1 MTHRTR
7 FLITALLLCHQ
18 LPVAALVTSQ
28 LLAESSDRAESV
40 GQRPAQTKKENA
52 APKTPC
58 AVAAEATKAGEATI
72 CDNWQEKIG
81 PIYKLHGNVEI
92 YYLNY
97 VLRAD
102 EATYNSDTGEATASG
117 HFRLDGGPNDD
128 HIQASHGTYNLTT
141 ETGRFYDV
149 NATTGFHFER
159 NRLVLTST
167 APFSFQGRMVEK
179 TSPEHYLVFDGS
191 ITTCQLPHP
200 KWKFD
205 AHKVVVDVGGNA
217 SIYDSTF
224 FLHGVPIF
232 YFPFATHPVNHEARQ
247 TGFLVPSAGRSSFN
261 GTEFGDAFYWDINRS
276 MDAMVGGE
284 YFSKRGWLQRGDFRA
299 RPSDTSYVELNYFG
313 VIDRGIEVGT
323 PTGQQLLREGG
334 EEAQLLAQGH
344 YDGIRA
350 VSNVDYLSAF
360 IFRLAFNDSFAQ
372 AINSE
377 VKSQM
382 FLEKDLDG
390 LALGG
395 MVERYQNYFQL
406 AQSNGTLTNPPM
418 FNDVEIW
425 HTPSI
430 DASSVDRTITHTPF
444 ESSFD
449 SSFAGLSR
457 SEPNF
462 SASILERLDFNPEI
476 SLPLLFHGWSLRP
489 ALAAHETYYTAQL
502 VEGSAISNGI
512 TRQAVDASV
521 ELRAPV
527 LEKVFDHEFLGRKWK
542 HVIEPEAIY
551 RYVTGINNFNQIL
564 KFDQH
569 DILSDTNEIEYGFTT
584 RLYAKREST
593 SITRCESPMTSLS
606 VGGAAPTQ
614 TTPWERV
621 SYAERESCLKASPIR
636 EMVTWSVFQKYF
648 FNSTFGGALVPGQR
662 NVFTTTE
669 ELTGIAFL
677 TEPRNL
683 SPLVSRLRIATSSR
697 TDTEWDMD
705 YDFRLGRINS
715 STLLVNY
722 LLGPFTFGGGDA
734 FLQIPQ
740 TKNTTTN
747 VPLEGTCGPSNTTA
761 QPTCKFQQ
769 FRAGLGYGSLVRHGL
784 SGAANFGFDTEIKQL
799 QFASAQTTYNWD
811 CCGITL
817 EYRRYAIGNVRNE
830 NLFRFNFTLA
840 NIGSFGNLRPQE
852 RLY

>member
-18 LPVAALVTSQ
+18 LPVTALVTSQ
-28 LLAESSDRAESV
+28 LLAESSDRSESTA
-40 GQRPAQTKKENA
+40 QRTAPTKKENKL
-52 APKTPC
+52 PKTAC
-58 AVAAEATKAGEATI
+58 AAEAEAAQAGEATI
-72 CDNWQEKIG
+72 CAIQQEKIG
-81 PIYKLHGNVEI
+81 PIYKLHGSVEI

-128 HIQASHGTYNLTT
+128 HIRASHGTYNLTT
-141 ETGRFYDV
+141 ETGRFHDA

-167 APFSFQGRMVEK
+167 SPFSFQGKMVEK
-179 TSPEHYLVFDGS
+179 SSPERYLVFDGS

-217 SIYDSTF
+217 SIYYSTF
-224 FLHGVPIF
+224 FLHGVPVF

-247 TGFLVPSAGRSSFN
+247 TGFLVPSAGRSSTN
-261 GTEFGDAFYWDINRS
+261 GTELGDAFYWDINRS
-276 MDAMVGGE
+276 TDATVGGE
-284 YFSKRGWLQRGDFRA
+284 YLSKRGWMQRGDFRA

-313 VIDRGIEVGT
+313 VIDRGIEIGT
-323 PTGQQLLREGG
+323 PTGPQLLREGG
-334 EEAQLLAQGH
+334 EEVRLLGQGN

-377 VKSQM
+377 VVSQM
-382 FLEKDLDG
+382 FLEKDLNG

-395 MVERYQNYFQL
+395 MVESYQNYFQL
-406 AQSNGTLTNPPM
+406 AQANGTPTNPPV
-418 FNDVEIW
+418 FNDVQIW

-430 DASSVDRTITHTPF
+430 DASTVDRAIPHTPF
-444 ESSFD
+444 QWSFD

-462 SASILERLDFNPEI
+462 SASTLERLDFSPEI

-489 ALAAHETYYTAQL
+489 ALAAYENYYTARL
-502 VEGSAISNGI
+502 VGESAVSIPI
-512 TRQAVDASV
+512 TRQALGASA
-521 ELRAPV
+521 ELRSPV
-527 LEKVFDHEFLGRKWK
+527 LEKVFDKEFLGRKWK

-551 RYVTGINNFNQIL
+551 RYVTGVNNFNQIL
-564 KFDQH
+564 KFDEH
-569 DILSDTNEIEYGFTT
+569 DILSDTNEVEYGFTT
-584 RLYAKREST
+584 RLYAKRKST
-593 SITRCESPMTSLS
+593 AVTPCESPMTSLA
-606 VGGAAPTQ
+606 VGGASPPQ
-614 TTPWERV
+614 TVPWLHV
-621 SYAERESCLKASPIR
+621 SNAERESCLQGPTVR

-648 FNSTFGGALVPGQR
+648 FNPTFGGALVPGQR

-683 SPLVSRLRIATSSR
+683 SPVVSRLRVATSSR
-697 TDTEWDMD
+697 TDTEWDLD
-705 YDFRLGRINS
+705 YDPVLGRINA

-722 LLGPFTFGGGDA
+722 NFGHFTVGGGDA

-740 TKNTTTN
+740 TKNATN
-747 VPLEGTCGPSNTTA
+747 IGTCAPTTSTS
-761 QPTCKFQQ
+761 QPTCVFQQ
-769 FRAGLGYGSLVRHGL
+769 FRMGLGYGSLTQRGF
-784 SGAANFGFDTEIKQL
+784 SGAASFGFDAEINQL
-799 QFASAQTTYNWD
+799 QFASVQSTYNWD
-811 CCGITL
+811 CCGLTL
-817 EYRRYAIGNVRNE
+817 EYRRYSIGSVRNE